1 MADQLPLFSAP
12 EPEPPPQDDT
22 STVGPAAVAHEVVEL
37 ARQLPRE
44 LHLGTSSWYFP
55 GWHGLVWDRTA
66 PEATLARH
74 GLGAYSRHP
83 LLRTV
88 CIDRSYYAPL
98 ERTQYQEYASQV
110 PDRFRFVVKAP
121 AAVTTAWTRP
131 EGGKPVSNA
140 AFLDPHCAIDEF
152 IGPCGE
158 GLGEKA
164 GVLLFQF
171 PPMGRARLREP
182 GRFAER
188 LHRFLEALPRGPLY
202 AIEVR
207 DAALLT
213 RALFTALN
221 DAGVR
226 YCVSVHPRMPP
237 VAAQAAAMAG
247 FGPGPLVLRWN
258 LNPRHDYETAK
269 ARYTPFD
276 SLVDEDVSTRESIAR
291 LVLPPLA
298 AGFDAFVI
306 ANNKAEGSAP
316 LTLARLAASIAAARR
331 ARPFS
336 AAP

>member
-12 EPEPPPQDDT
+12 EPEPPSKNDA

-55 GWHGLVWDRTA
+55 GWHGLVWDRAA

-74 GLGAYSRHP
+74 GLRAYSKHP

-88 CIDRSYYAPL
+88 CIDRSFYAPL
-98 ERTQYQEYASQV
+98 ERAQYEEYANQV

-121 AAVTTAWTRP
+121 GAVTTAWTRP
-131 EGGKPVSNA
+131 DGGKPVANPS
-140 AFLDPHCAIDEF
+140 FLDPQRAMEEF
-152 IGPCGE
+152 IAPCSA
-158 GLGEKA
+158 GLGNKA

-182 GRFAER
+182 ARFAER
-188 LHRFLEALPRGPLY
+188 LHRFLEALMPGPRY
-202 AIEVR
+202 AVEVR

-213 RALFTALN
+213 RPLFTALN
-221 DAGVR
+221 DAGAR

-269 ARYTPFD
+269 ARYSPFD
-276 SLVDEDVSTRESIAR
+276 RLVDEDVSTRESIAR
-291 LVLPPLA
+291 LVLPPVA

-316 LTLARLAASIAAARR
+316 LTLAKLAASIATARR
-331 ARPFS
+331 IDR
-336 AAP
+336 